1 MAIIKT
7 EKLTK
12 AFGRLVAVNELSL
25 EVEPGE
31 VFGLLGPNGAG
42 KTTAIRMLITLMR
55 PTGGKAWV
63 GGLDVRKS
71 PLAVRRLIGYVPQAV
86 SADSDLSGYENLL
99 IFAKLYDVPRSQRE
113 KRIAEILEFMGLTGF
128 AHSLVRTYSGGMI
141 RRLEIAEAFISLP
154 QVLFLDEPTLG
165 LDPVARRGVWELIQK
180 ARTEFGMTIFFTTHY
195 MEEADGECSR
205 LAIMDSGR
213 LTAIGTPQELK
224 EGTGNP
230 KATLDDVFSF
240 YTGSALDAG
249 ASYRETRQMRRTVR
263 RYG

>member
-42 KTTAIRMLITLMR
+42 KTTAIRMLITLLR
-55 PTGGKAWV
+55 PTAGKAWV

-99 IFAKLYDVPRSQRE
+99 I
-113 KRIAEILEFMGLTGF
+113 
-128 AHSLVRTYSGGMI
+128 
-141 RRLEIAEAFISLP
+141 
-154 QVLFLDEPTLG
+154 
-165 LDPVARRGVWELIQK
+165 
-180 ARTEFGMTIFFTTHY
+180 
-195 MEEADGECSR
+195 
-205 LAIMDSGR
+205 
-213 LTAIGTPQELK
+213 
-224 EGTGNP
+224 
-230 KATLDDVFSF
+230 
-240 YTGSALDAG
+240 
-249 ASYRETRQMRRTVR
+249 
-263 RYG
+263 